1 MKINKV
7 ERMDDNL
14 SQIKKKVYDRCSL
27 EILEYVKETESQE
40 YCACRFTLNGQNV
53 LSRTAKVT
61 PKKVGQFVTFWKRKE
76 NGPIE
81 PYHESDE
88 IDFYIVNVSKENK
101 LGQFVF
107 PKPLLIK
114 KGIVSTEIKEGKRAF
129 RVYPKWDI
137 TKSKQAQRTQKWQLN
152 YFYEINDKTDLEN
165 VLELYKSQ

>member
-1 MKINKV
+1 
-7 ERMDDNL
+7 MDYNI

-53 LSRTAKVT
+53 LSRTARVT